1 MKSLD
6 ISSSVVDPGVNVLII
21 SDLSL
26 PVSLAKPVLAIGRLR
41 ISAQTDSI
49 LAGSEPQCGVARK
62 KIATVDVRM
71 LEKRL
76 ASTTVML
83 MAFAQVRYYPLEGTR
98 KSGKVRVNQPFL
110 PQFLPCCD
118 I

>member
-1 MKSLD
+1 LKSLE
-6 ISSSVVDPGVNVLII
+6 ISSSVVDPGVSVLII

-26 PVSLAKPVLAIGRLR
+26 PVNLAKPVLVIGMLR

-62 KIATVDVRM
+62 KIAAVDVRM

-76 ASTTVML
+76 ESTTVML
-83 MAFAQVRYYPLEGTR
+83 IAFAQVRYYSLEGTR
-98 KSGKVRVNQPFL
+98 KSGKVRLNQPF
-110 PQFLPCCD
+110 
-118 I
+118 

>member
-6 ISSSVVDPGVNVLII
+6 ISSSTVDPGFSALII

-26 PVSLAKPVLAIGRLR
+26 PVSLAKPVLVIGRLR

-76 ASTTVML
+76 ASTTDML
-83 MAFAQVRYYPLEGTR
+83 IAFAQVRYIRLVGTR
-98 KSGKVRVNQPFL
+98 NLAR
-110 PQFLPCCD
+110 
-118 I
+118 